1 MIEWIVDKIKQYIE
15 SQQPEKVKIPIQKD
29 NGNKPPFVKK

>member
-15 SQQPEKVKIPIQKD
+15 SQQPEKVKIPVRKD
-29 NGNKPPFVKK
+29 NGKKPPFVKK